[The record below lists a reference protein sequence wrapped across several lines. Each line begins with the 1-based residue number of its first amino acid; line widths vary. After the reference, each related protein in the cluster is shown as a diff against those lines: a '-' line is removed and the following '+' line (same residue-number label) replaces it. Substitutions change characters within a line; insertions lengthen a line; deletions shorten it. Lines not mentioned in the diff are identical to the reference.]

1 MSNSGKITGGIYLV
15 LNPSIEK
22 EILIAKLTSALAGGI
37 SVVQVWNK
45 WEETVNKTEI
55 INAICNICRINNVP
69 VLVNE
74 DWTLLQQC
82 PFLNGVHFDN
92 IPADYEA
99 IKKEVNREFITGITC
114 GNDLKNVYWAIEN
127 RLDYISFC
135 SMFPSG
141 SAGCCEIV
149 SPSIINETRQLTDMP
164 IFIAGG
170 VTPENTEVLAQSIP
184 FDGIAVVGGIFKAD
198 DPMLQ
203 TRKYINAL
211 QQKTEKR

>member
-15 LNPSIEK
+15 IDPSVQK
-22 EILIAKLTSALAGGI
+22 ETLITKLTSALVGGI

-45 WEETVNKTEI
+45 WDETVNKTEI
-55 INAICNICRINNVP
+55 ISAICHACKSYHVP

-74 DWTLLQQC
+74 DWKLLRQY
-82 PFLNGVHFDN
+82 PSLDGVHFDK
-92 IPADYEA
+92 IPGDYEA

-114 GNDLKNVYWAIEN
+114 GNDLKNVHWAIEN
-127 RLDYISFC
+127 QLDYISFC
-135 SMFPSG
+135 SMFPSA
-141 SAGCCEIV
+141 SAGSCEIV
-149 SPSIINETRQLTDMP
+149 PPSIINDTRQLTDIP

-170 VTPENTEVLAQSIP
+170 VTPENTIVLAQSIS

-211 QQKTEKR
+211 QKN